1 MEILVLGPGCPR
13 CEELEKTVREIAAE
27 LGSEATVAKVAD
39 LKQIAQMGVMSTPA
53 VAVNGKIVCL
63 GRVPSK
69 TELRKWLAS

>member
-13 CEELEKTVREIAAE
+13 CEELEKTVREVAAE
-27 LGSEATVAKVAD
+27 IDPAILVTKVTD

-63 GRVPSK
+63 GRVPTK
-69 TELRKWLAS
+69 AELRKWLSA